1 MEESPTSKTLGYYF
15 FILGGHATS
24 LFGSAV
30 VGYIIRSWFASNA
43 STFFHSMVLILT
55 ILPYLI
61 ILPFAGVLSDILNRK
76 LILITT
82 NVLRITTT
90 FVLIFLLAFGTALID
105 ILILLSLIRS
115 ISDAFYQPTF
125 FTIVPS
131 MVNQKQLG
139 RINGLIYF
147 LTLLPQTFAPYYGA
161 FLLDNFSLF
170 PSLVVMVIVIAITL
184 IPLFLIR
191 IPQTKELKV
200 RTENYKE
207 DSFIVQYFKLFIDGF
222 RAIKLIPVIIIL
234 IGAVLIME
242 FISLSISI
250 FLPIFIISFYGVPF
264 LLISMIFTLSY
275 LGAFIGIH
283 VFVIRKYWNPVLFV
297 FFLSI
302 SLIFL
307 ADLVFFLAPYRAF
320 ALMFFTRFI
329 KGFLLVFIYSM
340 LPTFIQSNIPKNR
353 LGRVSAI
360 YFSIS
365 SLITFFSPTPLG
377 ILYSVSSDIRLTFS
391 LLIIIGIIAVMNLF
405 ILTKILKIKYKD
417 YKVRDIFESSTNN
430 SP

>member
-1 MEESPTSKTLGYYF
+1 
-15 FILGGHATS
+15 
-24 LFGSAV
+24 
-30 VGYIIRSWFASNA
+30 
-43 STFFHSMVLILT
+43 
-55 ILPYLI
+55 
-61 ILPFAGVLSDILNRK
+61 
-76 LILITT
+76 
-82 NVLRITTT
+82 
-90 FVLIFLLAFGTALID
+90 
-105 ILILLSLIRS
+105 
-115 ISDAFYQPTF
+115 
-125 FTIVPS
+125 
-131 MVNQKQLG
+131 
-139 RINGLIYF
+139 
-147 LTLLPQTFAPYYGA
+147 
-161 FLLDNFSLF
+161 
-170 PSLVVMVIVIAITL
+170 
-184 IPLFLIR
+184 
-191 IPQTKELKV
+191 
-200 RTENYKE
+200 
-207 DSFIVQYFKLFIDGF
+207 
-222 RAIKLIPVIIIL
+222 
-234 IGAVLIME
+234 ME

-250 FLPIFIISFYGVPF
+250 FLPFFIISFYGVPF

-307 ADLVFFLAPYRAF
+307 ADLVFFLAPYQAF
-320 ALMFFTRFI
+320 ALMFFSSLS

-340 LPTFIQSNIPKNR
+340 LATSIQSNIPKNR

-430 SP
+430 SPWGICILLNFMNYKVQ